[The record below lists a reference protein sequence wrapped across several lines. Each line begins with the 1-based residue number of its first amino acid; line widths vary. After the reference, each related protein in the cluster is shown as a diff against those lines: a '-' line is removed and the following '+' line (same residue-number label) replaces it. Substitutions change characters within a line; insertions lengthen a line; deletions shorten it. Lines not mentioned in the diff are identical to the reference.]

1 MGHSLMLS
9 PQRIARILEIRITLL
24 QMHAHRMGMVPV
36 STNSASPTA
45 SPKSTHRAIHALPAM
60 RNRQRSTS
68 PSNTS
73 FTLPPLKM
81 ARAPSPSSDMRAPA
95 LPSGPVRMPSTSS
108 VASISGV
115 SERLGRPRELSSCS
129 ESERPQLPSFASIAG
144 RKRAYTTRSEEAG
157 PSAGPVY
164 YQSRD
169 KYMPSPSTANND
181 LPRRDRRLT
190 LPSRNA
196 EDGSSKRPRMEDA
209 HLSERQRA
217 PNGLDL
223 LLNALERPDSKSS

>member
-1 MGHSLMLS
+1 
-9 PQRIARILEIRITLL
+9 
-24 QMHAHRMGMVPV
+24 MVPV
-36 STNSASPTA
+36 ASSSASPAA
-45 SPKSTHRAIHALPAM
+45 SPKAAHRPIHALPAM

-73 FTLPPLKM
+73 FVLPPMKL
-81 ARAPSPSSDMRAPA
+81 ARANSPSSDMRAPA

-108 VASISGV
+108 VASLSGV

-144 RKRAYTTRSEEAG
+144 RKRAFTTRSEETG

-169 KYMPSPSTANND
+169 KYISSPSTANNE
-181 LPRRDRRLT
+181 LPRRERRLT
-190 LPSRNA
+190 LPSRNP
-196 EDGSSKRPRMEDA
+196 EDGSSKRPRMDDTG
-209 HLSERQRA
+209 LLERQRA